1 VDPVRMRY
9 LGRRFFA
16 EDPELYFPPWLPQRM
31 DWFLDEG
38 APPEGPS
45 ATIGL
50 RRIGEAP
57 VMEGRLD
64 LTLEEARFLRR
75 LGRNE

>member
-1 VDPVRMRY
+1 
-9 LGRRFFA
+9 
-16 EDPELYFPPWLPQRM
+16 M

-38 APPEGPS
+38 APPADLS

-50 RRIGEAP
+50 RRTGEAP
-57 VMEGRLD
+57 IMEGRLD